1 MIGMLGVSFSG
12 GFALRGGR
20 KTNINILEV
29 SKQHVTHLKL
39 LGGLVSLNP

>member
-1 MIGMLGVSFSG
+1 MLGVTFSG

-20 KTNINILEV
+20 ETNIKILEV

-39 LGGLVSLNP
+39 LGGLVSHNP

>member
-12 GFALRGGR
+12 GFTLRGGR
-20 KTNINILEV
+20 QTNINILEV
-29 SKQHVTHLKL
+29 SKQHVTLLKL